1 MTFDDLSL
9 RVKVL
14 IGLVAPPICTVVCWL
29 VGRRLGGS
37 QREGA
42 RVWNESGFW
51 AMLIAAYLIF
61 GLALV
66 GSRFFATKD
75 VIDPASQV
83 VQ

>member
-9 RVKVL
+9 GLKIL
-14 IGLVAPPICTVVCWL
+14 IGLTAPPICTVLCWL
-29 VGRRLGGS
+29 VGRRLGRS
-37 QREGA
+37 QRKGTSARNGA
-42 RVWNESGFW
+42 GFW

-66 GSRFFATKD
+66 GSRFFARKD
-75 VIDPASQV
+75 AIDPSSQM